1 MTPFARA
8 CRAIVD
14 LQRGDPVN
22 DFVWDTI
29 WNERHKAL
37 DEWPVAQAVMVVL
50 KAVREPTYFM
60 IDVGTSQIS
69 SSITDDDVANA
80 WREMVCE
87 ILKDGQE

>member
-50 KAVREPTYFM
+50 KAVREPSISMVEAAWHEAGYETMPVIPEHCWPTM
-60 IDVGTSQIS
+60 ID
-69 SSITDDDVANA
+69 
-80 WREMVCE
+80 E
-87 ILKDGQE
+87 ILNFT